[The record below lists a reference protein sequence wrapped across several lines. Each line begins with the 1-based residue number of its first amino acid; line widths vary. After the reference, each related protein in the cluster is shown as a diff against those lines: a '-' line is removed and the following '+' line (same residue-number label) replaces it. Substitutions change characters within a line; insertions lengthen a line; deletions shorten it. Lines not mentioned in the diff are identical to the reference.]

1 MCTVLYMQPQSL
13 PFAARSMYD
22 VMLLQ
27 TKEFG
32 SADNSDLYADEKA
45 AQEAARRAAV
55 PGLVNP
61 NEVKD
66 EQVMDD

>member
-1 MCTVLYMQPQSL
+1 
-13 PFAARSMYD
+13 
-22 VMLLQ
+22 MLLQ